1 MIYSRKEKCMKKIL
15 IATRN
20 EDKYKIISKLLS
32 TKYFKNTQ
40 FYSLNNIENIVDDKK
55 EEGNIEERSLEK
67 AVNAYK
73 AVNNK
78 YDLIVGV
85 DDGIKIKGEII
96 ENVKEYIKPII
107 NDELLLQGEKVYI
120 VRAFSFINKDGNIK
134 SIVTEIPFQYKK
146 ARDKFEILENS
157 YPLGYVLSP
166 IGSKKAAVELSD
178 DESNNYYLKFSQLK
192 LDEIKDFF
200 NE

>member
-1 MIYSRKEKCMKKIL
+1 MKKIL

-32 TKYFKNTQ
+32 TKHFKNAQ
-40 FYSLNNIENIVDDKK
+40 FYALKNIDDIVDDKK
-55 EEGNIEERSLEK
+55 EEGTIEERSLQK

-73 AVNNK
+73 TVNSK

-85 DDGIKIKGEII
+85 DDGIKINGKII

-107 NDELLLQGEKVYI
+107 NDELLLQGEKIYI
-120 VRAFSFINKDGNIK
+120 VRAFSFISKDGNKK

-146 ARDKFEILENS
+146 SQSKIEILENS
-157 YPLGYVLSP
+157 YPLSYVLSP
-166 IGSKKAAVELSD
+166 IESKKTVVELSD
-178 DESNNYYLKFSQLK
+178 DESNDYYLKFSQLEF
-192 LDEIKDFF
+192 DEVKDFF
-200 NE
+200 NDN